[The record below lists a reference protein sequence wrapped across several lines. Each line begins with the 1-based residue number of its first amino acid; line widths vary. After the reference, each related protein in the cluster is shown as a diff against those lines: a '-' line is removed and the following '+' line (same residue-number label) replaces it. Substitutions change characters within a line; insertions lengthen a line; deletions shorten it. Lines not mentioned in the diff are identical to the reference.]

1 MIGNRW
7 GGYGSVV
14 REGFFEQVTVKLGEG
29 QSQQEIVQNPEAGHL
44 FRGPKRT
51 QSE

>member
-1 MIGNRW
+1 MAT
-7 GGYGSVV
+7 VV
-14 REGFFEQVTVKLGEG
+14 WSEKVFFEQVTVKLGEG

>member
-1 MIGNRW
+1 MIRNRW
-7 GGYGSVV
+7 GGYGSLV
-14 REGFFEQVTVKLGEG
+14 REDFFEQVTVKLGEG
-29 QSQQEIVQNPEAGHL
+29 RSQQEVVQNPEARHL